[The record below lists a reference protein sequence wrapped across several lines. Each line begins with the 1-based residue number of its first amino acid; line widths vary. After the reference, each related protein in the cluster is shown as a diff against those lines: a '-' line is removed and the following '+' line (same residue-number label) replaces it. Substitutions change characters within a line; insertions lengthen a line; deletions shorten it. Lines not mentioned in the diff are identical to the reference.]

1 MLTFVVLFS
10 IILRENQCLEV
21 LLQQLKSSSLTIV
34 SNACGTLWNLSARNA
49 QDQKSLWDLG
59 AVTMLHSLTQ
69 SKHKTISTCSSAAL
83 RNLLHAKPSGML
95 DMVSKGAAAGVTCLP
110 ARKHRNMVR
119 EMSDQLRDTP
129 KVDVDDQESGNSGSE
144 EDDIPVRPPMV
155 NNFLE
160 AKEPSDEASED
171 LEEIVDNP
179 TDYSLQYQE
188 NEETEVMEGANLN
201 TVQDHDQDLAVK
213 SFFTEG
219 TPADTPNVISKTNSV
234 SDLTDNGILKDDCE
248 IIPDQPQ
255 LYASE
260 GTPGCFSRVDS
271 IENLVDDNEE
281 NENEIEE
288 ITVEKGQLETAEN
301 GPTEKDEKV
310 LQSQE
315 SCKKAVNFT
324 QETPLMFSR
333 SSSYESLNSFVQQPI
348 QSGYSSYDIS
358 RVTSGRVSP
367 SDLPDSPCQSRPFSP
382 SRKQPPPPPKGFLH
396 SLLKPEETAVSA
408 SRSRTVNTAA
418 AKTVSS
424 ANSNKTNTIANT
436 VDNTQDTEDLVNEE
450 QVKTYIEE
458 GTPAEHLSPKTSLDD
473 LTNGLKVSSRSLLRM
488 VI

>member
-1 MLTFVVLFS
+1 MKLYYCILTFVLSFS

-95 DMVSKGAAAGVTCLP
+95 DMVSKGAAAGIPSLH
-110 ARKHRNMVR
+110 ARKRRNMVR
-119 EMSDQLRDTP
+119 EMSDQLLDTP
-129 KVDVDDQESGNSGSE
+129 KVDVDDQESGNSGSD
-144 EDDIPVRPPMV
+144 EDEMPQVRSPLV

-160 AKEPSDEASED
+160 TKEPSEEASED

-234 SDLTDNGILKDDCE
+234 SDLTDNGLLKDDCE

-301 GPTEKDEKV
+301 GPSEKDEKV
-310 LQSQE
+310 QE
-315 SCKKAVNFT
+315 SCSKKAVNFT

-382 SRKQPPPPPKGFLH
+382 SRKQPPPHAPKGFLH
-396 SLLKPEETAVSA
+396 LLKPEETAAPVHS
-408 SRSRTVNTAA
+408 SRTVNTAA
-418 AKTVSS
+418 VPKTVSAS
-424 ANSNKTNTIANT
+424 KNTIADT
-436 VDNTQDTEDLVNEE
+436 EDNTQDTEINEE
-450 QVKTYIEE
+450 QVKTFIEE
-458 GTPAEHLSPKTSLDD
+458 GTPAEHLSPKISLEN
-473 LTNGLKVSSRSLLRM
+473 LTNGLEVSPFCAWL
-488 VI
+488 